1 MGDGVLSGAGVR
13 TDVCDDDDDDEEEV
27 SEQAQV
33 TLRSVGVVMSKNA
46 EFRSSRPGRKRAERP
61 TRAAKIR
68 R

>member
-13 TDVCDDDDDDEEEV
+13 TDVCDDDDDDEEV
-27 SEQAQV
+27 SEQPQV

-46 EFRSSRPGRKRAERP
+46 ESRSSRPGRKRAERP